1 MRYPVA
7 CFLFTPTPALAHSGP
22 HLHPLGID
30 VLWLGPVAV
39 IAAAGG
45 YVLARVRK

>member
-7 CFLFTPTPALAHSGP
+7 FLLLTPTLALAHSGP
-22 HLHPLGID
+22 HLHPHGID
-30 VLWLGPVAV
+30 AMWLGVVGA